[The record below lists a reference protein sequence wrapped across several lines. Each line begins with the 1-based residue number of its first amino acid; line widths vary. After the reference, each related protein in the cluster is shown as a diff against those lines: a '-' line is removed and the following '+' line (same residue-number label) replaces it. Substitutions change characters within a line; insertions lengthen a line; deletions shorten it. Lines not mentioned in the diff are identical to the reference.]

1 MKVSQPCSILILD
14 ILQGTEHLF
23 TPICAAEYWSKT
35 TGMAMYSSVM
45 RGKFAVLLHD
55 ILIIVKTSPLRQD
68 SRGACST
75 QRKVSRLLSLG
86 SENSAMSDQTPL
98 KSMERVWNS
107 PDRSRMA
114 QYLFIFFVEILHC
127 LNVEKLSAQP
137 RSNSDFYV
145 VRFSSNAAT
154 SW

>member
-1 MKVSQPCSILILD
+1 
-14 ILQGTEHLF
+14 
-23 TPICAAEYWSKT
+23 
-35 TGMAMYSSVM
+35 MAMYSSVM

-98 KSMERVWNS
+98 KSMERV
-107 PDRSRMA
+107 
-114 QYLFIFFVEILHC
+114 
-127 LNVEKLSAQP
+127 
-137 RSNSDFYV
+137 
-145 VRFSSNAAT
+145 
-154 SW
+154 